1 MKSDKEN
8 NSLVFHPLF
17 SVKRMSESTHI
28 IHRKAVELYSI
39 HPQAVELRDIHLS
52 HGDKKKI
59 RRAPKRYRTIIIG
72 HKKRNLR
79 RFCRLKPVRIDPQP
93 VDRDTAKSD
102 RLVIDPTKISLS
114 TMKNEGRIDIHDGN
128 GIPFVIQ
135 FQNLPPKPSSKTSRD
150 TFELRLNTSD
160 EERDAWSKMS
170 EKILSI
176 VKLGYREARPPYG
189 GYPPRAKVVRT

>member
-1 MKSDKEN
+1 MSDI
-8 NSLVFHPLF
+8 
-17 SVKRMSESTHI
+17 R
-28 IHRKAVELYSI
+28 RK
-39 HPQAVELRDIHLS
+39 AVELRDIHLS

-59 RRAPKRYRTIIIG
+59 RHAPKRYRTIIIE

-79 RFCRLKPVRIDPQP
+79 RFCSLKPVRIDPQP
-93 VDRDTAKSD
+93 IDLRDTAKPD
-102 RLVIDPTKISLS
+102 RLKDVKTVTAELNRLTADIDPTKISLS
-114 TMKNEGRIDIHDGN
+114 TMKNEGRIGILHD

-150 TFELRLNTSD
+150 IFELRLNISD

-176 VKLGYREARPPYG
+176 LELAYREARPPYG
-189 GYPPRAKVVRT
+189 EYPPKAKE